1 MKVGIIGA
9 GMLGSAVGMRMIT
22 KGAKLV
28 VYNRTISKTKKLSEA
43 GAIIKESAADVAIG
57 CDLVITCVT
66 NADAL
71 EKVCFGPCGLEEIA
85 KDCPVI
91 CDMSTIRPSESK
103 EITEKLKEHSITM
116 LGTPVMGGPDAAIA
130 GKLVMMVSGSEKTLS
145 KCNSILSLVA
155 DKIFYVGKTGDAYA
169 VKLAMNLQIA
179 MLALSISEG
188 IMFMDKSGVDPKKF
202 LEVLNS
208 TYFGTGMSKKKAYG
222 MANGNVNPTFLL
234 RNLKKD
240 LDALTKASSSIN
252 LDLIMGEKA
261 LKVYK
266 DATDDGYGDLDY
278 TGIIEYLKKQ

>member
-28 VYNRTISKTKKLSEA
+28 VYNRTISKTKKLSKA

-71 EKVCFGPCGLEEIA
+71 EKVCFGPSGLVKIA

-116 LGTPVMGGPDAAIA
+116 LGTPVMGGPDVAIA
-130 GKLVMMVSGSEKTLS
+130 GKLVMMVSGSENTLS
-145 KCNSILSLVA
+145 KCNPILSLVA

-234 RNLKKD
+234 RNLK
-240 LDALTKASSSIN
+240 
-252 LDLIMGEKA
+252 
-261 LKVYK
+261 
-266 DATDDGYGDLDY
+266 
-278 TGIIEYLKKQ
+278 

>member
-28 VYNRTISKTKKLSEA
+28 VYNRTISKTKKLSKA

-71 EKVCFGPCGLEEIA
+71 EKVCFGPSGLVKIA

-116 LGTPVMGGPDAAIA
+116 LGTPVMGGPDVAIA
-130 GKLVMMVSGSEKTLS
+130 GKLVMMVSGSENTLS
-145 KCNSILSLVA
+145 KCNPILSLVA
-155 DKIFYVGKTGDAYA
+155 DKIFYSGDAY
-169 VKLAMNLQIA
+169 LQS
-179 MLALSISEG
+179 L
-188 IMFMDKSGVDPKKF
+188 
-202 LEVLNS
+202 
-208 TYFGTGMSKKKAYG
+208 
-222 MANGNVNPTFLL
+222 
-234 RNLKKD
+234 
-240 LDALTKASSSIN
+240 
-252 LDLIMGEKA
+252 
-261 LKVYK
+261 
-266 DATDDGYGDLDY
+266 
-278 TGIIEYLKKQ
+278 

>member
-1 MKVGIIGA
+1 
-9 GMLGSAVGMRMIT
+9 
-22 KGAKLV
+22 
-28 VYNRTISKTKKLSEA
+28 
-43 GAIIKESAADVAIG
+43 
-57 CDLVITCVT
+57 
-66 NADAL
+66 
-71 EKVCFGPCGLEEIA
+71 
-85 KDCPVI
+85 
-91 CDMSTIRPSESK
+91 
-103 EITEKLKEHSITM
+103 
-116 LGTPVMGGPDAAIA
+116 
-130 GKLVMMVSGSEKTLS
+130 
-145 KCNSILSLVA
+145 
-155 DKIFYVGKTGDAYA
+155 
-169 VKLAMNLQIA
+169 
-179 MLALSISEG
+179 
-188 IMFMDKSGVDPKKF
+188 MDKSGVDPKKF